1 MSKSMKTMFIPA
13 FEVATQ
19 QMFFQINESL
29 EKKLFSLQNND
40 TNAKIDALTAMVQ
53 ALSVEVTNL
62 KEEKHSSKVE
72 TYPSKQTAV
81 DQIQLVRSEILTL
94 LQSRNYELAFT
105 KAVSATTADMA
116 VFVCK
121 NANLSEVLGG
131 SSSALSQPILLCL
144 MQQLGAVLVSSN
156 ESDLQT
162 ELLWLQEIAL
172 TLDTSDEKIQRHVP
186 SVLQQ
191 LVTCIETK
199 MNHRVPTLRRPL
211 QMLLQVIR
219 GMQR

>member
-1 MSKSMKTMFIPA
+1 MKTMFIPA
-13 FEVATQ
+13 FEAATQ
-19 QMFFQINESL
+19 QMFSQITDSL
-29 EKKLFSLQNND
+29 EKKLLAYQNNE
-40 TNAKIDALTAMVQ
+40 TNAKIDALTSMVQ
-53 ALSVEVTNL
+53 ALSFEVANL
-62 KEEKHSSKVE
+62 KEKNVSSKSE
-72 TYPSKQTAV
+72 PNPPGQTSV
-81 DQIQLVRSEILTL
+81 DQIQLVRSEILAL
-94 LQSRNYELAFT
+94 LHSRKYELAFT

-191 LVTCIETK
+191 LVTSIEAK
-199 MNHRVPTLRRPL
+199 MNQRVPTLRRPL